1 MICDDILYEYPYPP
15 KLIVIGDI
23 HGDIKRFKDILLDA
37 NIINANIEWIADP
50 PNTIVIQMGDQID
63 SINRDIGIKEWEVLA
78 DTEMLY
84 FTNLLDKLAQS
95 KGGRLI
101 SIIGNH
107 EFMNVIGN
115 YSYVSQKSINNNH
128 IKRYEQFKPGGSL
141 SSILSNRPIIVKI
154 GNMLFSHAGITSNH
168 LNILN
173 KYSKDISYINRIW
186 KKFVQ
191 TNTVLNEDREL
202 FNTLLLDDQGILWTR
217 NLDEIDNIKTIL
229 KTLNCNHMFV
239 GHTVVEGIKNIEG
252 VLWYTDTGISRAFG
266 NNTYQYIVIVNN
278 DTMYIKTI

>member
-63 SINRDIGIKEWEVLA
+63 SVNRDIGIKEWEVLA

-154 GNMLFSHAGITSNH
+154 GNILFCHAGITSNH
-168 LNILN
+168 VNILN
-173 KYSKDISYINRIW
+173 KYCKDISYINRIW

-202 FNTLLLDDQGILWTR
+202 FNTILLDDQGILWTR
-217 NLDEIDNIKTIL
+217 NLDEIDNIKILL

-266 NNTYQYIVIVNN
+266 TNTYQYIVIIN

>member
-63 SINRDIGIKEWEVLA
+63 SVNRDIGIKEWEVLA

-154 GNMLFSHAGITSNH
+154 GNILFCHAGITSNH

-202 FNTLLLDDQGILWTR
+202 FNTILLDDQGILWTR
-217 NLDEIDNIKTIL
+217 NLDEIDNIKTLL

-266 NNTYQYIVIVNN
+266 TNTYQYIVIIH

>member
-63 SINRDIGIKEWEVLA
+63 SVNRDIGIKEWEVLA

-154 GNMLFSHAGITSNH
+154 GNILFCHAGITSNH
-168 LNILN
+168 VNILN
-173 KYSKDISYINRIW
+173 KYCKDISYINRIW

-191 TNTVLNEDREL
+191 TNTVLKEDREL
-202 FNTLLLDDQGILWTR
+202 FNTILLDDQGILWTR
-217 NLDEIDNIKTIL
+217 NLDEIDNIKTLL

-266 NNTYQYIVIVNN
+266 TNTYQYIVIIH

>member
-23 HGDIKRFKDILLDA
+23 HGDIKRFKDILLHA

-63 SINRDIGIKEWEVLA
+63 SVNRDIGIKEWEVLA

-168 LNILN
+168 INILN

-202 FNTLLLDDQGILWTR
+202 FNSILSDDQGILWTR
-217 NLDEIDNIKTIL
+217 NLDEIDNIKTLL

-252 VLWYTDTGISRAFG
+252 VLWYTDTGISRSFG
-266 NNTYQYIVIVNN
+266 TNTYQYIVIVN

>member
-168 LNILN
+168 VNILN

-217 NLDEIDNIKTIL
+217 NLDEIDNIKTLL

-252 VLWYTDTGISRAFG
+252 VLWYTDTGISRSFG
-266 NNTYQYIVIVNN
+266 TNTYQYIVIVN

>member
-63 SINRDIGIKEWEVLA
+63 SVNRDIGIKEWEVLA

-168 LNILN
+168 INILN

-202 FNTLLLDDQGILWTR
+202 FNSILSDDQGILWTR
-217 NLDEIDNIKTIL
+217 NLDEIDNIKTLL

-266 NNTYQYIVIVNN
+266 TNTYQYIVIVNN
-278 DTMYIKTI
+278 TMYIKTI

>member
-154 GNMLFSHAGITSNH
+154 GNMLFSHAGITWNH

-202 FNTLLLDDQGILWTR
+202 FNTILLDDQGILWTR
-217 NLDEIDNIKTIL
+217 NLDEIDNIKTLL

-266 NNTYQYIVIVNN
+266 TNTYQYIVIVNN
-278 DTMYIKTI
+278 TMYIKTI

>member
-37 NIINANIEWIADP
+37 NIINANIEWIANP

-63 SINRDIGIKEWEVLA
+63 SVNRDIGIKEWEVLA

-154 GNMLFSHAGITSNH
+154 GNILFCHAGITSNH
-168 LNILN
+168 VNILN

-202 FNTLLLDDQGILWTR
+202 FNTILLDDQGILWTR
-217 NLDEIDNIKTIL
+217 NLDEIDNIKTLL

-266 NNTYQYIVIVNN
+266 TNTYQYIVIVN
-278 DTMYIKTI
+278 DVIYIKTI

>member
-23 HGDIKRFKDILLDA
+23 HGDIKRFKNILLDA
-37 NIINANIEWIADP
+37 NIINNNIEWIADP

-63 SINRDIGIKEWEVLA
+63 SANRDIDIKEWEILA

-154 GNMLFSHAGITSNH
+154 GNMLFSHAGITWNH

-202 FNTLLLDDQGILWTR
+202 FNTILLDDQGILWTR
-217 NLDEIDNIKTIL
+217 NLDEIDNIKTLL

-266 NNTYQYIVIVNN
+266 TNTYQYIVIIH

>member
-23 HGDIKRFKDILLDA
+23 HGDIKRFKNILLDA
-37 NIINANIEWIADP
+37 NIINNNIEWIADP

-63 SINRDIGIKEWEVLA
+63 SANRDIDIKEWEILA

-168 LNILN
+168 INILN

-202 FNTLLLDDQGILWTR
+202 FNSILSDDQGILWTR
-217 NLDEIDNIKTIL
+217 NLDEIDNIKTLL

-252 VLWYTDTGISRAFG
+252 VLWYTDTGISRSFG
-266 NNTYQYIVIVNN
+266 TNTYQYIVIVN

>member
-63 SINRDIGIKEWEVLA
+63 SVNRDIGIKEWEVLA

-168 LNILN
+168 INILN

-191 TNTVLNEDREL
+191 TNTVLNEDKEL
-202 FNTLLLDDQGILWTR
+202 FNAILLDDQGILWTR
-217 NLDEIDNIKTIL
+217 NLDEIDTIKTLL

-252 VLWYTDTGISRAFG
+252 VLWYTDTGISRSFG
-266 NNTYQYIVIVNN
+266 TNTYQYIVIVN

>member
-23 HGDIKRFKDILLDA
+23 HGDIKRFKNILLDA
-37 NIINANIEWIADP
+37 NIINNNIEWIADP

-63 SINRDIGIKEWEVLA
+63 SANRDIGIKEWEILA

-168 LNILN
+168 INILN

-191 TNTVLNEDREL
+191 TNTVLNEDKEL
-202 FNTLLLDDQGILWTR
+202 FNAILSDDQGILWTR
-217 NLDEIDNIKTIL
+217 NLDEIDTIKTLL

-252 VLWYTDTGISRAFG
+252 VLWYTDTGISRSFG
-266 NNTYQYIVIVNN
+266 TNTYQYIVIVN
-278 DTMYIKTI
+278 DRMYIKTI